1 MENKGKH
8 ILLVEDEAVIA
19 LAQKQ
24 TLERYGFRV
33 DTVCSGE
40 AALSHITTEPSFD
53 LVLMDIDLG
62 SGMSGTEAAKAILQN
77 RSLPIVFLTNHGEAD
92 MMERVRDI
100 TRYGYVLK
108 NSGNSVLLSSIEMAF
123 ELFEANRKAQE
134 SAEKLKT
141 IFTAL
146 GDRVFVIDRQGR
158 YLEIADETFTSTVL
172 SDVFDSKLT
181 AWFIEVIA
189 KVLERHAVEMIEYPL
204 MINDREVWFLATIS
218 PLDSKS
224 VVWVARD
231 ISKRKAAEQ
240 EAQRLVKE
248 KELLLREVHHRIKNN
263 MATIAAVLDLQASM
277 LGENDTSGALL
288 EARNRV
294 HGMMELYHRLYG
306 SGDYRSV
313 DAAGYL
319 QALFDEIKV
328 SYSLRRDVEYKSTL
342 EAITLDAKILFPLGM
357 IANEL
362 VTNAIKYAFP
372 CHGKGGSI
380 FLGLEQAREGELLLT
395 VADNGIGMDP
405 SIDPKTSRGFGLS
418 LVANLAIQLR
428 SKWSLSR
435 EGGSRYRFEIPIGGV

>member
-1 MENKGKH
+1 MCWRISIMENKGKH

-40 AALSHITTEPSFD
+40 AALSLINAEPSFD

-62 SGMSGTEAAKAILQN
+62 SGMSGTEAAKAILQK

-204 MINDREVWFLATIS
+204 MVNGQEVWFLATIS

-248 KELLLREVHHRIKNN
+248 KN
-263 MATIAAVLDLQASM
+263 
-277 LGENDTSGALL
+277 
-288 EARNRV
+288 
-294 HGMMELYHRLYG
+294 
-306 SGDYRSV
+306 
-313 DAAGYL
+313 
-319 QALFDEIKV
+319 
-328 SYSLRRDVEYKSTL
+328 
-342 EAITLDAKILFPLGM
+342 
-357 IANEL
+357 
-362 VTNAIKYAFP
+362 
-372 CHGKGGSI
+372 CC
-380 FLGLEQAREGELLLT
+380 
-395 VADNGIGMDP
+395 
-405 SIDPKTSRGFGLS
+405 
-418 LVANLAIQLR
+418 
-428 SKWSLSR
+428 
-435 EGGSRYRFEIPIGGV
+435 